1 MRAIG
6 YFSAPA
12 GSGAETA
19 LLEQQEA
26 FDSYCRRNRH
36 QTVATFTEDSPN
48 GDRSGF
54 EEMLNHMRSSGSEF
68 LVVLPDA
75 QYVGDNMESVVR
87 RVLELDALRAKVVC
101 SDDDMP
107 DPLQQALRHWRK
119 GGVRGDRIRSAM
131 MNKALRGEGLGKPP
145 YGYAIG
151 SDGRLEVVPEES
163 EAVRLIYR
171 MYNRGGVGLRRIVRS
186 LNEKGVPTRGGRGWS
201 LVTVRDVLRNRS
213 YLGTYTRFG
222 LRVPANHPAIIDR
235 EEFRLAQEKMEQGRT
250 RRRASYPS
258 EPFLLSGLAYCAN
271 CGNRMMGVSRRQG
284 WRRKD
289 GTRSV
294 GQYRYYQCQSRA
306 NQGTC
311 GYHTWRAGDLEQ
323 TVLRETR
330 EALERGDLAIDPA
343 AYLAL
348 EASSNGDGLQSDARF
363 MRELESTASGMTSLD
378 RLRSVLAE
386 LDEEKAGAGGSLPEA
401 VRDALESGDA
411 TVLLREWDTLEGAA
425 AGRVLRA
432 LVSRVDV
439 SDGSVEVTAVT
450 GVSGSL

>member
-6 YFSAPA
+6 YFCAQA
-12 GSGAETA
+12 GPGAATA
-19 LLEQQEA
+19 ILEQQEA
-26 FDSYCRRNRH
+26 FDAYCRRNRH
-36 QTVATFTEDSPN
+36 QTVATFTEDSPD
-48 GDRSGF
+48 GDHSGF
-54 EEMLNHMRSSGSEF
+54 EEMLNHMRSSGSEY

-75 QYVGDNMESVVR
+75 HFVGDSIEAVVR

-101 SDDDMP
+101 SDSEMP

-119 GGVRGDRIRSAM
+119 GGSRGERIRSAM
-131 MNKALRGEGLGKPP
+131 MAKALRGEGLGKPP

-163 EAVRLIYR
+163 EAVRLIFR
-171 MYNRGGVGLRRIVRS
+171 MYNRDGVGMRRIVRS

-235 EEFRLAQEKMEQGRT
+235 NDFRLAQEKMERGRT
-250 RRRASYPS
+250 RRRASHPS

-289 GTRSV
+289 GTSSV

-323 TVLRETR
+323 VVLRETR
-330 EALERGDLAIDPA
+330 GALERGELAIDGA
-343 AYLAL
+343 VYLGQ
-348 EASSNGDGLQSDARF
+348 ASDDGDGLHADARF
-363 MRELESTASGMTSLD
+363 MRELERAAAGMTSLE
-378 RLRSVLAE
+378 RLRSVVAE
-386 LDEEKAGAGGSLPEA
+386 LDVERAGAGGSLPDV
-401 VRDALESGDA
+401 VRDALATGDVA
-411 TVLLREWDTLEGAA
+411 ALLQEWDTLEGAA

-432 LVSRVDV
+432 LVSRVAV
-439 SDGSVEVTAVT
+439 SDGSVEVTPVQPAN
-450 GVSGSL
+450 GSL

>member
-1 MRAIG
+1 
-6 YFSAPA
+6 
-12 GSGAETA
+12 
-19 LLEQQEA
+19 
-26 FDSYCRRNRH
+26 
-36 QTVATFTEDSPN
+36 
-48 GDRSGF
+48 
-54 EEMLNHMRSSGSEF
+54 
-68 LVVLPDA
+68 
-75 QYVGDNMESVVR
+75 MESVVR

-119 GGVRGDRIRSAM
+119 GGVRGDRIRTAM

-201 LVTVRDVLRNRS
+201 LVTVRDVLRNRT

-250 RRRASYPS
+250 RRRMSYPS

-311 GYHTWRAGDLEQ
+311 GYHTWRAGVLEQ
-323 TVLRETR
+323 AVLREAR
-330 EALERGDLAIDPA
+330 DALERGDLAIDA
-343 AYLAL
+343 AEYLARK
-348 EASSNGDGLQSDARF
+348 AATGGNGLQSDARF
-363 MRELESTASGMTSLD
+363 MRELENAAAGFTSLD
-378 RLRSVLAE
+378 RLRSVVAE
-386 LDEEKAGAGGSLPEA
+386 LDDETNGRRRQPAGRGAGRAG
-401 VRDALESGDA
+401 VR
-411 TVLLREWDTLEGAA
+411 RRRGAA
-425 AGRVLRA
+425 AGVGRA
-432 LVSRVDV
+432 GGGGRRSRAAFAGVPRGRKRRCRGCDATCGLARLALTRRRGRCYTV
-439 SDGSVEVTAVT
+439 VALIGRLGDRAGVAREESPSST
-450 GVSGSL
+450 GQGAG

>member
-6 YFSAPA
+6 YFCAPA
-12 GSGAETA
+12 GPGAETA

-26 FDSYCRRNRH
+26 FDAYCRRNRH
-36 QTVATFTEDSPN
+36 QTVATFTEDSPD
-48 GDRSGF
+48 GDGSGF
-54 EEMLNHMRSSGSEF
+54 EEMLSHMRSSGSEY

-75 QYVGDNMESVVR
+75 QYIGDSMEAVVR

-119 GGVRGDRIRSAM
+119 GGSRGERIRSAM
-131 MNKALRGEGLGKPP
+131 MAKALRGEGLGKPP
-145 YGYAIG
+145 YGYAVG
-151 SDGRLEVVPEES
+151 PEGRLEVVPEES
-163 EAVRLIYR
+163 EAVRLIFR
-171 MYNRGGVGLRRIVRS
+171 MYNRSGAGMRRIVQS

-201 LVTVRDVLRNRS
+201 IVTVRDVLRNRS

-222 LRVPANHPAIIDR
+222 LRVPANHPALIDR
-235 EEFRLAQEKMEQGRT
+235 EDFRLAQEKMERRRT
-250 RRRASYPS
+250 RRRESHPS

-289 GTRSV
+289 GTSSV

-311 GYHTWRAGDLEQ
+311 GYHTWRAGKLEQ
-323 TVLRETR
+323 AALSATR
-330 EALERGDLAIDPA
+330 ERLESGDLAIDASTFLAQQA
-343 AYLAL
+343 AT
-348 EASSNGDGLQSDARF
+348 EGDGLQTDPRF
-363 MRELESTASGMTSLD
+363 MRALERAAAGYTSLEP
-378 RLRSVLAE
+378 LRTVL
-386 LDEEKAGAGGSLPEA
+386 EEMDTERAGAAGELPDA
-401 VRDALESGDA
+401 VRAALAAGDVA
-411 TVLLREWDTLEGAA
+411 ALLREWDTLEGAA

-432 LVSRVDV
+432 LVSRVAV
-439 SDGSVEVTAVT
+439 SDGAVEVTPATAV
-450 GVSGSL
+450 SDSL

>member
-6 YFSAPA
+6 YFCAQA
-12 GSGAETA
+12 GPGAETA
-19 LLEQQEA
+19 ILEQQEA
-26 FDSYCRRNRH
+26 FDAYCRRNRH
-36 QTVATFTEDSPN
+36 QTVATFTEDSPD
-48 GDRSGF
+48 GDHSGF
-54 EEMLNHMRSSGSEF
+54 EEMLNHMRSSGSEY

-75 QYVGDNMESVVR
+75 HYVGDSMESVVR

-101 SDDDMP
+101 SDSEMP

-119 GGVRGDRIRSAM
+119 GGSRGERIRSAM
-131 MNKALRGEGLGKPP
+131 MAKALRGEGLGKPP

-163 EAVRLIYR
+163 EAVRLIFR
-171 MYNRGGVGLRRIVRS
+171 MYNRDGVGMRRIVRS

-235 EEFRLAQEKMEQGRT
+235 DDFRLAQEKMERGRT
-250 RRRASYPS
+250 RRRASHPS

-289 GTRSV
+289 GTSSV

-311 GYHTWRAGDLEQ
+311 GYHTWRAGDLE
-323 TVLRETR
+323 
-330 EALERGDLAIDPA
+330 EAA
-343 AYLAL
+343 
-348 EASSNGDGLQSDARF
+348 LQSH
-363 MRELESTASGMTSLD
+363 
-378 RLRSVLAE
+378 
-386 LDEEKAGAGGSLPEA
+386 
-401 VRDALESGDA
+401 
-411 TVLLREWDTLEGAA
+411 
-425 AGRVLRA
+425 
-432 LVSRVDV
+432 
-439 SDGSVEVTAVT
+439 
-450 GVSGSL
+450 

>member
-6 YFSAPA
+6 YFCAPA

-26 FDSYCRRNRH
+26 FDVYCRRNRH
-36 QTVATFTEDSPN
+36 QTVATFTEDSPD
-48 GDRSGF
+48 GEGSGF
-54 EEMLNHMRSSGSEF
+54 EEMLSHMRSSGSEY

-75 QYVGDNMESVVR
+75 QFVGDSMEAVVR

-101 SDDDMP
+101 SDNDMP

-119 GGVRGDRIRSAM
+119 GGSRGERIRSAM
-131 MNKALRGEGLGKPP
+131 MAKALRGEGLGKPP

-151 SDGRLEVVPEES
+151 SEGRLEVVPEES

-171 MYNRGGVGLRRIVRS
+171 MYNRSGAGMRRIVRS

-201 LVTVRDVLRNRS
+201 LVTVRDVLRNRT

-235 EEFRLAQEKMEQGRT
+235 EDFRLAQEKMERRRT
-250 RRRASYPS
+250 RRRASHPS

-289 GTRSV
+289 GTSSV

-323 TVLRETR
+323 ASLKETR
-330 EALERGDLAIDPA
+330 DALERGDLAIDA
-343 AYLAL
+343 AAFLAQQ
-348 EASSNGDGLQSDARF
+348 ASTDGDGLHTDPRF
-363 MRELESTASGMTSLD
+363 MRALERAAAGYTSLEP
-378 RLRSVLAE
+378 LRTLLAE
-386 LDEEKAGAGGSLPEA
+386 LDAERAGAAGELPDA
-401 VRDALESGDA
+401 VRAALAAGDVA
-411 TVLLREWDTLEGAA
+411 ALLREWDTLEGAA

-432 LVSRVDV
+432 LVSRMDV
-439 SDGSVEVTAVT
+439 GDGSVDVTPATAV
-450 GVSGSL
+450 SDSL

>member
-6 YFSAPA
+6 YFCAQA
-12 GSGAETA
+12 GPGAETA
-19 LLEQQEA
+19 ILEQQEA
-26 FDSYCRRNRH
+26 FDAYCRRNRH
-36 QTVATFTEDSPN
+36 QTVATFTEDSPD
-48 GDRSGF
+48 GDHSGF
-54 EEMLNHMRSSGSEF
+54 EEMLNHMRSSGSEY

-75 QYVGDNMESVVR
+75 HYVGDSMEAVVR

-101 SDDDMP
+101 SDSEMP
-107 DPLQQALRHWRK
+107 DPLQQTLRHWRK
-119 GGVRGDRIRSAM
+119 GGSRGERIRSAM
-131 MNKALRGEGLGKPP
+131 MAKALRGEGLGKPP

-163 EAVRLIYR
+163 EAVRLIFR
-171 MYNRGGVGLRRIVRS
+171 MYNRDGVGMRRIVRS

-235 EEFRLAQEKMEQGRT
+235 DDFRLAQEKMERGRT
-250 RRRASYPS
+250 RRRASHPS

-289 GTRSV
+289 GTSSV

-311 GYHTWRAGDLEQ
+311 GYHTWRAGDLEEAALQ
-323 TVLRETR
+323 ATR
-330 EALERGDLAIDPA
+330 DGLERGELAIDGG
-343 AYLAL
+343 AYLGQ
-348 EASSNGDGLQSDARF
+348 ASDDADGLHADARF
-363 MRELESTASGMTSLD
+363 MRELERTAAGLTSLE
-378 RLRSVLAE
+378 RLRSVVAE
-386 LDEEKAGAGGSLPEA
+386 LDVARAGAGGSLPDA
-401 VRDALESGDA
+401 VRGALAAGDVA
-411 TVLLREWDTLEGAA
+411 ALLEEWDTLEGAA

-432 LVSRVDV
+432 LVSRVVV
-439 SDGSVEVTAVT
+439 SDGSVEVTPVQHAD
-450 GVSGSL
+450 GSL